1 MMLSNNRSKKSTLLK
16 EFQKMSKVLLE
27 SSDNGVI
34 TLTMN
39 RPEALN
45 ALTRDMLDDLSAAVT
60 RLAADPAARV
70 LVLTGAVRGFCA
82 GGDVKN
88 MNATAD
94 DTQPLAERTRS
105 LRQRMEVS
113 RLLHETPKPT
123 IAMMR
128 GPAAGAGMSLALAC
142 DLRIASDTTK
152 ITTAFARVGLSG
164 DFGGSYF
171 LTQLVGAAKA
181 REMYL
186 LSDTVGAADALAC
199 NLVTRV
205 VPDAD
210 LETETRTIARRL
222 ADGPAITLGYI
233 KKNLNA
239 AESGSLNQMFDMEAT
254 HHSATSLTEDH
265 KEAARAFVEK
275 RPPVYKGR

>member
-1 MMLSNNRSKKSTLLK
+1 
-16 EFQKMSKVLLE
+16 MSKVLLE
-27 SSDNGVI
+27 SIDNGVV

-45 ALTRDMLDDLSAAVT
+45 ALTPEMLDDLSNAMA
-60 RLAADPAARV
+60 RLAADPEVRV
-70 LVLTGAVRGFCA
+70 IVLTGAGHGFCA

-88 MNATAD
+88 MDARSD
-94 DTQPLAERTRS
+94 SDEPLSERIRS

-123 IAMMR
+123 IAMIR

-142 DLRIASDTTK
+142 DLRIASETAK

-171 LTQLVGAAKA
+171 LTQVAGPAKA

-186 LSDTVGAADALAC
+186 LADIIGAADALEVSKAMAKGGDARVLFADKATKV
-199 NLVTRV
+199 NRDGVSQPRVLV
-205 VPDAD
+205 
-210 LETETRTIARRL
+210 
-222 ADGPAITLGYI
+222 
-233 KKNLNA
+233 
-239 AESGSLNQMFDMEAT
+239 
-254 HHSATSLTEDH
+254 LTERH
-265 KEAARAFVEK
+265 LELLLPLILKQ
-275 RPPVYKGR
+275 

>member
-1 MMLSNNRSKKSTLLK
+1 
-16 EFQKMSKVLLE
+16 MSKVLLE
-27 SSDNGVI
+27 SIDNGVV

-45 ALTRDMLDDLSAAVT
+45 ALTPEMLDDLSNAMA
-60 RLAADPAARV
+60 RLAADPEVRV
-70 LVLTGAVRGFCA
+70 IVLTGAGHGFCA

-88 MNATAD
+88 MDARSD
-94 DTQPLAERTRS
+94 SDEPLSERIRS

-142 DLRIASDTTK
+142 DLRIASETAK

-171 LTQLVGAAKA
+171 LIVQVCRLRRIRARAMYSVGAISSAP
-181 REMYL
+181 RTRWPSI
-186 LSDTVGAADALAC
+186 LSPGWFPMTPWRLKPKQSHGVWPMG
-199 NLVTRV
+199 
-205 VPDAD
+205 
-210 LETETRTIARRL
+210 RR
-222 ADGPAITLGYI
+222 
-233 KKNLNA
+233 
-239 AESGSLNQMFDMEAT
+239 SRW
-254 HHSATSLTEDH
+254 ATSRKT
-265 KEAARAFVEK
+265 
-275 RPPVYKGR
+275 